1 MKGLLACILMLTLLA
16 GCDDRALL
24 PYAREMGET
33 ALMRTVGLDA
43 GEDGVV
49 FTAAT
54 GSRAGGQEALVLSAS
69 GTSVPAAALAVQSL
83 GDSYVYYGHTDQ
95 LLVGEEQA
103 ARGLTELVDYLAR
116 EPQLGLASQ
125 MWVVFGGSAAQAIE
139 TAGGRGVAQRLEQLN
154 TDGELGAA
162 NIGRSAAQ
170 LMTVLARQGSTY
182 LPALV
187 LQLAREGDG
196 GQGGE
201 QTLLP
206 GGYAIVRKGKLVCRT
221 DAEVSRGI
229 ELMEGRNAGSVA
241 DLSLEDGT
249 KVSLVQDAARTVCR
263 PVFRGNELTGLDVT
277 CDLTVR
283 VAQTGRRLK
292 SKELERLRQRLE
304 QRLGGWIV
312 RAIELGQYWDA
323 DFLDLE
329 RRTQMAR
336 PARKGHIQ
344 EQWDEVFRTLSLQ
357 VEVRGR
363 VERSYGMMDG
373 TGG

>member
-1 MKGLLACILMLTLLA
+1 MKGVLVFAAMLTLLA
-16 GCDDRALL
+16 GCDDRVLL

-69 GTSVPAAALAVQSL
+69 GPSIPAAALAVQSL
-83 GDSYVYYGHTDQ
+83 GDSYVYYGHADQ

-103 ARGLTELVDYLAR
+103 ARGLAELVDYLAR
-116 EPQLGLASQ
+116 EPQLSPGAQ

-139 TAGGRGVAQRLEQLN
+139 TSGERGVAQRLDQLN

-182 LPALV
+182 LPALA
-187 LQLAREGDG
+187 LQPAREGDG
-196 GQGGE
+196 TQGSE
-201 QTLLP
+201 RNLLP
-206 GGYAIVRKGKLVCRT
+206 GGYAIVRRGKLVCRT
-221 DAEVSRGI
+221 DTEVSRGI
-229 ELMEGRNAGSVA
+229 ELMEGGNAGGVV

-263 PVFRGNELTGLDVT
+263 PVFQGDELTGLDVT

-292 SKELERLRQRLE
+292 PKELERLRQGLE
-304 QRLGGWIV
+304 QMQGERIV

-329 RRTQMAR
+329 RRAQMAR
-336 PARKGHIQ
+336 PARKRHIQ
-344 EQWDEVFRTLSLQ
+344 EQWDEAFRTLSLR

-363 VERSYGMMDG
+363 VERSYGMMDRMG
-373 TGG
+373 

>member
-1 MKGLLACILMLTLLA
+1 MKGVLVFAAMLTLLA

-43 GEDGVV
+43 EENGVV

-54 GSRAGGQEALVLSAS
+54 GSRPGGQEALVLSAS
-69 GTSVPAAALAVQSL
+69 GTSIPAAALAVQSL
-83 GDSYVYYGHTDQ
+83 GDSYVYYGHADQ

-103 ARGLTELVDYLAR
+103 ARGLAELLDYLAR
-116 EPQLGLASQ
+116 EPQLSLGAQ

-139 TAGGRGVAQRLEQLN
+139 TAGERGVAQRLDQLN

-182 LPALV
+182 LPALD
-187 LQLAREGDG
+187 LQPTREGDG
-196 GQGGE
+196 GQGSK

-206 GGYAIVRKGKLVCRT
+206 GGYAIVRRGRLVCRT
-221 DAEVSRGI
+221 DTEVSRGI
-229 ELMEGRNAGSVA
+229 ELMEGENAGSVV

-249 KVSLVQDAARTVCR
+249 RVSLVQDAARTVCR
-263 PVFRGNELTGLDVT
+263 PVFQGDELTGLDVT

-292 SKELERLRQRLE
+292 PKELEWLRQRLE
-304 QRLGGWIV
+304 QMQGERIV

-336 PARKGHIQ
+336 PAWKRHIQ
-344 EQWDEVFRTLSLQ
+344 KQWDEVFRALSLR

-373 TGG
+373 AE

>member
-1 MKGLLACILMLTLLA
+1 MKGLFACVLVLTLLT

-69 GTSVPAAALAVQSL
+69 GTSIPAAALAVQSL
-83 GDSYVYYGHTDQ
+83 GESYVYYGHADQ

-125 MWVVFGGSAAQAIE
+125 MWVVFGGSATRAIE
-139 TAGGRGVAQRLEQLN
+139 AAGERGVAQRLEQLN

-170 LMTVLARQGSTY
+170 LMAVLARQGSTY

-187 LQLAREGDG
+187 LQPAREGDG

-201 QTLLP
+201 QSLLP

-229 ELMEGRNAGSVA
+229 ELMEGKNAGNVV
-241 DLSLEDGT
+241 DVSLEDGS

-263 PVFRGNELTGLDVT
+263 PVFLGDELTGLDVT

-292 SKELERLRQRLE
+292 PEELEWLQQRLE
-304 QRLGGWIV
+304 QRQGERIV
-312 RAIELGQYWDA
+312 RAMELSQYWDA

-329 RRTQMAR
+329 RQTQMTR
-336 PARKGHIQ
+336 PARKRLIQ
-344 EQWDEVFRTLSLQ
+344 EQWDGAFRALSLR

-363 VERSYGMMDG
+363 IERSYGMMDG
-373 TGG
+373 AGG

>member
-1 MKGLLACILMLTLLA
+1 MKGLLACAVMLTLLA
-16 GCDDRALL
+16 GCGDQALL

-69 GTSVPAAALAVQSL
+69 GTSIPAAALAVQGL
-83 GDSYVYYGHTDQ
+83 GDSYVYYGHVDQ

-116 EPQLGLASQ
+116 EPQLGPGAQ
-125 MWVVFGGSAAQAIE
+125 MWVVFGGNAAQAVE
-139 TAGGRGVAQRLEQLN
+139 AAGDRGVAQRLEQLN

-162 NIGRSAAQ
+162 NVGRSAAQ

-187 LQLAREGDG
+187 LRPAREGDG

-201 QTLLP
+201 CTLLSD
-206 GGYAIVRKGKLVCRT
+206 GYAVVRKGKLVCRT
-221 DAEVSRGI
+221 GPEVSRGI
-229 ELMEGRNAGSVA
+229 ELMEGRNAGSVV

-249 KVSLVQDAARTVCR
+249 RVSLVQDAAHTVCR
-263 PVFRGNELTGLDVT
+263 PVFRGDELTGLDVT

-292 SKELERLRQRLE
+292 LKELEQLQYKLE
-304 QRLGGWIV
+304 QMQGEWIV
-312 RAIELGQYWDA
+312 RALELGQYWDA

-329 RRTQMAR
+329 RRAQMAR
-336 PARKGHIQ
+336 PARKQHIQ
-344 EQWDEVFRTLSLQ
+344 EQWDGVFRALSLR

-373 TGG
+373 KG

>member
-1 MKGLLACILMLTLLA
+1 MKGLLACAVMLTLLT
-16 GCDDRALL
+16 GCGDRALL

-49 FTAAT
+49 FAAAT

-69 GTSVPAAALAVQSL
+69 GTSIPAAALAVQGL
-83 GDSYVYYGHTDQ
+83 GDSYVYYGHVDQ

-116 EPQLGLASQ
+116 EPQLGPGAQ
-125 MWVVFGGSAAQAIE
+125 MWVVFGGNAAQAVE
-139 TAGGRGVAQRLEQLN
+139 AAGDRGVAQRLEQLN

-162 NIGRSAAQ
+162 NVGRSAAQ

-187 LQLAREGDG
+187 LRPAREGDG

-201 QTLLP
+201 CTLLSD
-206 GGYAIVRKGKLVCRT
+206 GYAVVRKGKLVCRT
-221 DAEVSRGI
+221 DPEVSRGI
-229 ELMEGRNAGSVA
+229 ELMEGRNAGSVV

-249 KVSLVQDAARTVCR
+249 RVSLVQDAAHTVCR
-263 PVFRGNELTGLDVT
+263 PVFRGDELTGLDVT

-292 SKELERLRQRLE
+292 LKELEQLQYKLE
-304 QRLGGWIV
+304 QMQGEWIV
-312 RAIELGQYWDA
+312 RALELGQYWDA

-329 RRTQMAR
+329 RRAQMAR
-336 PARKGHIQ
+336 PARKQRIQ
-344 EQWDEVFRTLSLQ
+344 EQWDGVFRALSLR
-357 VEVRGR
+357 VEVRSR
-363 VERSYGMMDG
+363 VERSYGMIDG
-373 TGG
+373 KG

>member
-1 MKGLLACILMLTLLA
+1 MKGLLACVLMLSLLA

-24 PYAREMGET
+24 PYAREMGEM

-43 GEDGVV
+43 GEDGVI

-54 GSRAGGQEALVLSAS
+54 GGRAGGRETMVLSAS
-69 GTSVPAAALAVQSL
+69 GVSIPAAALAVQSM
-83 GDSYVYYGHTDQ
+83 GDSYVYYGHVDQ

-103 ARGLTELVDYLAR
+103 VRGLTELMDYLAR

-125 MWVVFGGSAAQAIE
+125 MWVVFGGSAARAIE
-139 TAGGRGVAQRLEQLN
+139 TAGERGVAQRLEQLN
-154 TDGELGAA
+154 TDGEFGAA
-162 NIGRSAAQ
+162 NISRSAVQ
-170 LMTVLARQGSTY
+170 LMSVLARQGSTY

-187 LQLAREGDG
+187 LWPAGEGDE
-196 GQGGE
+196 GQSGE

-206 GGYAIVRKGKLVCRT
+206 GGYAIVRNGKLVCRT
-221 DAEVSRGI
+221 DTEVSCGI
-229 ELMEGRNAGSVA
+229 ELMEGENAGGVV

-263 PVFRGNELTGLDVT
+263 PVFQGDELTGLDVT

-292 SKELERLRQRLE
+292 PKEVERLRQMLE
-304 QRLGGWIV
+304 QKQGERIV
-312 RAIELGQYWDA
+312 RAMELSQYWDA

-329 RRTQMAR
+329 RRVQMAW
-336 PARKGHIQ
+336 PARKRLIQ
-344 EQWDEVFRTLSLQ
+344 QQWENVFRALTLR
-357 VEVRGR
+357 VEVCGR
-363 VERSYGMMDG
+363 IEQSYGMMDG